1 MNENEEKSDD
11 KRDELREEVD
21 GDDLQVYLNEMKA
34 LETDFSD
41 LEDLDFEELQ
51 EIQEAIAK
59 VKEGDLLHEDK
70 ILKNDISP
78 QTKIID
84 ELEKQKEIKEELISD
99 FSDLDEID
107 FDELRDMK
115 EAIETVKHEDF
126 EVLSDQEGKILSIP
140 EVSTELEQKIK
151 EELLRRKEVEEEEL
165 ITPEVFLDYVKNKRD
180 KIWYHA
186 LYYLVFN
193 VEDNTASKVLLY
205 DILKEVTSKSPI
217 DPIPENQFYFG
228 LGYLLRLTLN
238 NKQIVRFLRN
248 GVFKINVNI
257 DILREILQEAGE
269 PISTRPIIEE
279 KEQKKM
285 FKNFLDENFLDI

>member
-84 ELEKQKEIKEELISD
+84 
-99 FSDLDEID
+99 
-107 FDELRDMK
+107 
-115 EAIETVKHEDF
+115 
-126 EVLSDQEGKILSIP
+126 
-140 EVSTELEQKIK
+140 
-151 EELLRRKEVEEEEL
+151 
-165 ITPEVFLDYVKNKRD
+165 
-180 KIWYHA
+180 
-186 LYYLVFN
+186 
-193 VEDNTASKVLLY
+193 
-205 DILKEVTSKSPI
+205 
-217 DPIPENQFYFG
+217 
-228 LGYLLRLTLN
+228 
-238 NKQIVRFLRN
+238 
-248 GVFKINVNI
+248 
-257 DILREILQEAGE
+257 
-269 PISTRPIIEE
+269 
-279 KEQKKM
+279 
-285 FKNFLDENFLDI
+285 